1 VQLEVG
7 FSERVIVDDDGTI
20 QPPGFQPATFDSTW
34 SPDADTFGGREFL
47 FVFSYPYGAG
57 ESELVADNAILD
69 GTLPVLYGLWARR
82 VEPGSVFDD
91 GDKFFFEWGPIGPSV
106 DALMRQLAELPE
118 EQANPVYQQIA
129 NCLSAINHGIGI
141 GPTCD
146 LATAVLI
153 SLIGA
158 DAGPDGIALSWYATE
173 AVSVAVE
180 RRVDDGAWTQVAMRT
195 SDGSGRI
202 TYDDRDVAAG
212 HRYGYRLRYRDG
224 SGERIVGETSVDLP
238 STARTGLVGFVPN
251 PARER
256 PGVAFSLASDHP
268 ATLSIHD
275 VAGRRIGSFEVGS
288 LGRGSHLLPLE
299 NVSLASGVYLLR
311 LTQDGRTVT
320 ARSALV
326 R

>member
-1 VQLEVG
+1 MSPGDTVTATWAVVVG
-7 FSERVIVDDDGTI
+7 QENDR
-20 QPPGFQPATFDSTW
+20 
-34 SPDADTFGGREFL
+34 L
-47 FVFSYPYGAG
+47 
-57 ESELVADNAILD
+57 
-69 GTLPVLYGLWARR
+69 
-82 VEPGSVFDD
+82 GSVARLRC
-91 GDKFFFEWGPIGPSV
+91 
-106 DALMRQLAELPE
+106 DATLIKDFWINRDL
-118 EQANPVYQQIA
+118 NPPP
-129 NCLSAINHGIGI
+129 
-141 GPTCD
+141 PTRIECD
-146 LATAVLI
+146 VATAVLI

-180 RRVDDGAWTQVAMRT
+180 RRVDDGGWTQVAMRT

-224 SGERIVGETSVDLP
+224 SGERVVGETSVDLP
-238 STARTGLVGFVPN
+238 FTARTGLVGFIPN

-275 VAGRRIGSFEVGS
+275 VAGRRIGSIEVGS
-288 LGRGSHLLPLE
+288 FGRGSHLLPLE

-311 LTQDGRTVT
+311 LTQDGRTVK